1 MKVISWDCIIFKMY
15 GQVDRVSTLSSQK
28 MIFALLWGCSRYLG
42 NSMPYVSHLTTL
54 PGLLLSGGLEPHLS
68 LANIDWL
75 NEQFVW
81 LESQVCFMLTAIIR
95 LLVLEKWSWA
105 LWALIKGFYLK
116 VHFEDNKLDWIEL
129 NWVNWVNY
137 LIWNIG
143 LTILFWKP
151 WLPFPIVKR
160 VWKFVNSYLA
170 RCNHF

>member
-1 MKVISWDCIIFKMY
+1 MKWKVFWLCSEMYSSLDVKVISWDCIIFKMY

-81 LESQVCFMLTAIIR
+81 LESQVCFMHTAIIR
-95 LLVLEKWSWA
+95 LLVLEKWFLS
-105 LWALIKGFYLK
+105 I
-116 VHFEDNKLDWIEL
+116 
-129 NWVNWVNY
+129 VNFDKRFLLESV
-137 LIWNIG
+137 
-143 LTILFWKP
+143 FWG
-151 WLPFPIVKR
+151 
-160 VWKFVNSYLA
+160 
-170 RCNHF
+170 